1 MMNNIQR
8 TFALDGATVCNI
20 RADGFGDFMP
30 TRECGQNGRE
40 PSAGIYMRN
49 KMFISS
55 MVSLAGS
62 LALSG
67 SASAGVMYDFSA
79 VFDTTAVTTTDT
91 SGNARKRAGGTL
103 AGGLFANFEAEA
115 RFKNSQVSGAVGSV
129 SLIAGQASDKLGIG
143 AFTLDS
149 GGLVDAALLVNL
161 SGTTS
166 FSINVNAYSG
176 TSTVW
181 VLEAVS
187 MSGGL
192 ERSMTI
198 TKTGVSSAGLLTF
211 NMIDAVYITPT
222 GFDMSRI
229 ALVSVVMQR
238 EALGSAGST
247 TSASFDSFT
256 YAVPGPGSIALLG
269 AAGLIGTRRRRA

>member
-1 MMNNIQR
+1 MNDIQR
-8 TFALDGATVCNI
+8 AFALDGASVCNS
-20 RADGFGDFMP
+20 RADGFGDFTP
-30 TRECGQNGRE
+30 TRECGPNGRE

-62 LALSG
+62 LVLSG

-79 VFDTTAVTTTDT
+79 VFDTTAVATTDT
-91 SGNARKRAGGTL
+91 SGGARERTDGTL
-103 AGGLFANFEAEA
+103 TNSLFANFEAEA
-115 RFKNSQVSGAVGSV
+115 RFKNSRVSGAVGSV
-129 SLIAGQASDKLGIG
+129 SMIVGQSSDKGGIS

-149 GGLVDAALLVNL
+149 GGLVDVTRVVNL

-211 NMIDAVYITPT
+211 NMIDAVYDAPT

-229 ALVSVVMQR
+229 ALVSVAVER
-238 EALGSAGST
+238 EVLGSAEST
-247 TSASFDSFT
+247 TSVSFNSFT
-256 YAVPGPGSIALLG
+256 YAAVPAPGAIALLCT
-269 AAGLIGTRRRRA
+269 AGLVAARRRRA

>member
-1 MMNNIQR
+1 
-8 TFALDGATVCNI
+8 
-20 RADGFGDFMP
+20 
-30 TRECGQNGRE
+30 
-40 PSAGIYMRN
+40 MRN

-62 LALSG
+62 LVLSG

-79 VFDTTAVTTTDT
+79 VFDTTAVATTDT
-91 SGNARKRAGGTL
+91 SGGARERTDGTL
-103 AGGLFANFEAEA
+103 TNSLFANFEAEA
-115 RFKNSQVSGAVGSV
+115 RFKNSRVSGAVGSV
-129 SLIAGQASDKLGIG
+129 SMIVGQSSDKGGIG

-149 GGLVDAALLVNL
+149 GGLVDATRVVSL

-211 NMIDAVYITPT
+211 NMSDAVYDSPT

-229 ALVSVVMQR
+229 ALVSVGVER
-238 EALGSAGST
+238 EVLGSAEST
-247 TSASFDSFT
+247 TSVSFNSFT
-256 YAVPGPGSIALLG
+256 YAAVPAPGAIALLCT
-269 AAGLIGTRRRRA
+269 AGLVAARRRRA

>member
-1 MMNNIQR
+1 MNQIQR

-30 TRECGQNGRE
+30 TRECGPNGRE
-40 PSAGIYMRN
+40 PSVGIYMRN

-67 SASAGVMYDFSA
+67 SASAGVMYDFSK
-79 VFDTTAVTTTDT
+79 VFDTTAVTSTDT
-91 SGNARKRAGGTL
+91 SGGARERTDGALT
-103 AGGLFANFEAEA
+103 GGLFANFEAEA
-115 RFKNSQVSGAVGSV
+115 RFKDSRVSGAVGSV
-129 SLIAGQASDKLGIG
+129 SMIVGQSSDKGGIG

-149 GGLVDAALLVNL
+149 GGLVDATLVVNL

-187 MSGGL
+187 MSGRL
-192 ERSMTI
+192 ARSMSI
-198 TKTGVSSAGLLTF
+198 TKTGVSSTGLLTF

-269 AAGLIGTRRRRA
+269 AAGLIGARRRRV